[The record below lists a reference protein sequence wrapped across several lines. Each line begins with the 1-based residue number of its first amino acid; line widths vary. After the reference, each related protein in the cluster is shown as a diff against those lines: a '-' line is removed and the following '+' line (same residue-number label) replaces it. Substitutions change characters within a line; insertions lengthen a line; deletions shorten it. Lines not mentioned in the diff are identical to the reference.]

1 LGEPDFDTPDFIKE
15 AAYKAIEE
23 NYTHYP
29 PVAGYLEVR
38 QAMCRKFKRDNN
50 LDFTPENIVISTG
63 AKQSLMNVVLS
74 IVNPGEEIILP
85 APYWVSYQAMAE
97 VAEATSVVIPTTI
110 DTDFKI
116 TPKQLQEAMNS
127 NSRMMIFSSPCNP
140 SGSVYTFSELE
151 KLADII
157 ATKKDFYVISDEIYE
172 LINFSGS
179 HASLGTIEKIKDQV
193 ITVNGVAKGFA
204 MTGWRLGYIGAPEWI
219 AKACTK
225 IQGQFTSGANTIAQ
239 MATKAAVEANPKVT
253 LPMQETFLR
262 RRNLMLEELGKI
274 TGIQLNI
281 PEGAFYFFPNI
292 SSYFGKSYQNTTIQ
306 DANDLALFLLDEA
319 KVAVVTGDAFGN
331 PECIRLSYATSDEIL
346 VEACKR
352 IGEAL
357 KKLE

>member
-1 LGEPDFDTPDFIKE
+1 
-15 AAYKAIEE
+15 
-23 NYTHYP
+23 
-29 PVAGYLEVR
+29 
-38 QAMCRKFKRDNN
+38 
-50 LDFTPENIVISTG
+50 
-63 AKQSLMNVVLS
+63 
-74 IVNPGEEIILP
+74 
-85 APYWVSYQAMAE
+85 
-97 VAEATSVVIPTTI
+97 
-110 DTDFKI
+110 
-116 TPKQLQEAMNS
+116 
-127 NSRMMIFSSPCNP
+127 
-140 SGSVYTFSELE
+140 
-151 KLADII
+151 
-157 ATKKDFYVISDEIYE
+157 
-172 LINFSGS
+172 
-179 HASLGTIEKIKDQV
+179 
-193 ITVNGVAKGFA
+193 

-274 TGIQLNI
+274 KGIQLNI